1 MKPIQFLM
9 RLSSNVRS
17 SHYAENSFLY
27 CLNLKLLHS
36 LSSFGRKP
44 GKPGRILQSFI
55 SHPVPTHGSVLFP
68 SSRWRHWAEAEPCWA
83 GGMCFLPDLIPRGSF
98 VCVFS
103 AAPRGPC
110 CLPVSPCVSLSVR
123 CSLRCAVLRW
133 ADMPA
138 GGSSL
143 FSGFRVLGLYSNH
156 VPHALRYHLK
166 HRESYVVTAVGR
178 SFHTF
183 NVRTAARAHTQSHTQ
198 CKPD

>member
-1 MKPIQFLM
+1 MKPVQFLM

-36 LSSFGRKP
+36 SSSFGIKP

-55 SHPVPTHGSVLFP
+55 SHPVPTLRSRFCPVSVQQVAALSRSGTLLSGRNVFP
-68 SSRWRHWAEAEPCWA
+68 AGLDSSWLLRVCFLCGSSR
-83 GGMCFLPDLIPRGSF
+83 
-98 VCVFS
+98 
-103 AAPRGPC
+103 
-110 CLPVSPCVSLSVR
+110 CLLFTCVSLSVR